1 MFKLS
6 LKIIIFCHNSIII
19 INNSQKRIPPPPGIF
34 WESIPWPFSYDWR
47 IAHDYQHSRT
57 NQRIATQEQHDSDG
71 IGEAALYYPFQCQRL
86 GDGDFYPVYREDI
99 TELCQLLH
107 TSADYLLGLSEDESI
122 PLARYTQDEKEII
135 YRLIR
140 YFDTCHQTH
149 KEK

>member
-19 INNSQKRIPPPPGIF
+19 TNNSQKRIPPPQVYSGKVFPGLFHMTGELRMIINTAERIKELRLKNNMTQTELAKRLYITRSSVNA
-34 WESIPWPFSYDWR
+34 WEMATSIPS
-47 IAHDYQHSRT
+47 T
-57 NQRIATQEQHDSDG
+57 EK
-71 IGEAALYYPFQCQRL
+71 
-86 GDGDFYPVYREDI
+86 I

>member
-1 MFKLS
+1 M
-6 LKIIIFCHNSIII
+6 I
-19 INNSQKRIPPPPGIF
+19 INTAERIKELLLKNNMTQTELAKRLYITRSSVNA
-34 WESIPWPFSYDWR
+34 WEMATSIPS
-47 IAHDYQHSRT
+47 T
-57 NQRIATQEQHDSDG
+57 EK
-71 IGEAALYYPFQCQRL
+71 
-86 GDGDFYPVYREDI
+86 I

>member
-1 MFKLS
+1 M
-6 LKIIIFCHNSIII
+6 I
-19 INNSQKRIPPPPGIF
+19 INTAERIKELRLKNNMTQTELAKRLYITRSSVNA
-34 WESIPWPFSYDWR
+34 WEM
-47 IAHDYQHSRT
+47 
-57 NQRIATQEQHDSDG
+57 ATS
-71 IGEAALYYPFQCQRL
+71 
-86 GDGDFYPVYREDI
+86 I